1 MELGY
6 TRIVTV
12 RLCALLQ
19 ELHAVEEGGNQSD
32 VALTQVGDGGLSI
45 GST

>member
-6 TRIVTV
+6 TSIVTV
-12 RLCALLQ
+12 HPCALLQ

-32 VALTQVGDGGLSI
+32 MALTQVGGGGLSI